1 MQTKQQK
8 KPSSFKRTRTYPA
21 LPPFFINSSRCLPLQ
36 VRRHLPAFAVP
47 GRYSSTITCAGSVAA
62 YSTRI
67 PAVIHFCFGAQL
79 KDVFMQSFPCASHQ
93 PAAFC
98 MLPFALLILV
108 IAFHQKFEIRFII
121 KTPSANVK
129 RRLQK
134 FTYCHKLPLNHTK
147 SFHILWNC
155 GAVARF
161 WFLPYSLLLYI
172 KIERIDWSIRSNAVL
187 FIQLWLW

>member
-67 PAVIHFCFGAQL
+67 PAVIHFCFGALL

-98 MLPFALLILV
+98 MLHFTVLFLIV
-108 IAFHQKFEIRFII
+108 AFIDCLYEVVRYF
-121 KTPSANVK
+121 NG
-129 RRLQK
+129 RRE
-134 FTYCHKLPLNHTK
+134 
-147 SFHILWNC
+147 NC
-155 GAVARF
+155 QGEYERF
-161 WFLPYSLLLYI
+161 WIYLYVATQTANLANRV
-172 KIERIDWSIRSNAVL
+172 KEVK
-187 FIQLWLW
+187 